1 MFNPDDWQRELL
13 DIVDKR
19 GSAVVCA
26 PTSAGKTFISSYC
39 MYNALKTS
47 NTKIVVYVAPNRAL
61 INQALADVCARYGTK
76 KYAQSGKSVFG
87 VHGG

>member
-1 MFNPDDWQRELL
+1 
-13 DIVDKR
+13 
-19 GSAVVCA
+19 
-26 PTSAGKTFISSYC
+26 

-47 NTKIVVYVAPNRAL
+47 NTKVVVYVAPNRAL